1 MHHQNIIVLKPLAY
15 INAINTPYYM
25 IDKGLSK
32 KKSVFLEKTQCIQ
45 MFNSLKNTVFYLTII
60 NINDRS
66 F

>member
-32 KKSVFLEKTQCIQ
+32 KFVYF
-45 MFNSLKNTVFYLTII
+45 
-60 NINDRS
+60 
-66 F
+66 

>member
-32 KKSVFLEKTQCIQ
+32 KMCI
-45 MFNSLKNTVFYLTII
+45 SRENTMYTNV
-60 NINDRS
+60 
-66 F
+66 